1 MRGVVNDSTRL
12 AVLRG
17 LRLMDSAPDP
27 DLDRIVSLAANLVG
41 APVALLTVLDE
52 ERQLFKAAWGTD
64 QGEASVETSFCAH
77 ALLAGSV
84 MVVEDAAADPRFA
97 DNPFVAGAP
106 FLRFYAGAP
115 VVVSGQEVGTLC
127 VFDVRPRERPADAVL
142 EGLDALA
149 GLAGSFFALK
159 DSSRSGMVARA
170 ALAREEKRRG
180 IALEAAA
187 LASWVWNV
195 DSDVVEC
202 DPLLP
207 ELFGMQPA
215 TRLTARKL
223 FTAIDRRDLR
233 TSRARFREALVS
245 DVDYAGEY
253 RVANT
258 DPPRWLAARGRVV
271 ERDENGRATLLFGV
285 NFDVTERKG
294 TEERQRLLLR
304 ELNHRVKNTLATVQ
318 ALASQTVRHARD
330 PRDFLAAFSARLQ
343 ALGAAHGL
351 LSDREWRGIGLRE
364 LIGLETKPFDDE
376 THPRIEAVGEDAM
389 LPPDQAMGLGLIL
402 HELGS
407 NALNYGALS
416 QTAGRVSIAWRIE
429 MRGQTRFLLLK
440 WTESGGPAVEPPQ
453 SFGFG
458 SILIRRS
465 LAKVLDSHVEHV
477 FAPGGVEAEIH
488 MPLTQ
493 SDVT

>member
-1 MRGVVNDSTRL
+1 MRGVVCDAARL

-17 LRLMDSAPDP
+17 LQLADSAPDP
-27 DLDRIVSLAANLVG
+27 DLDRMASLTASLLD
-41 APVALLTVLDE
+41 APIALLTVLDE

-64 QGEASVETSFCAH
+64 LREAPVETSFCAH
-77 ALLAGSV
+77 ALEADGV
-84 MVVEDAAADPRFA
+84 MVVVDAAADPRFA
-97 DNPFVAGAP
+97 DNPLVVAAP

-115 VVVSGQEVGTLC
+115 VVVSGQKVGTLC
-127 VFDVRPRERPADAVL
+127 VFDVKPRERPADAVL
-142 EGLDALA
+142 EGLRTLA
-149 GLAGSFFALK
+149 ALAGSFLALK

-207 ELFGMQPA
+207 ELFGLEPA
-215 TRLTARKL
+215 TRLTARRL
-223 FTAIDRRDLR
+223 FTAIDRRDLKS
-233 TSRARFREALVS
+233 SRARFREALAS
-245 DVDYAGEY
+245 DGDYAGEY
-253 RVANT
+253 RVADT

-285 NFDVTERKG
+285 NFDITERKG

-318 ALASQTVRHARD
+318 ALATQTVRHASD

-343 ALGAAHGL
+343 ALGAAHNL

-364 LIGLETKPFDDE
+364 LIGLETKPFDDVAR
-376 THPRIEAVGEDAM
+376 PRIDVAGEDAM

-407 NALNYGALS
+407 NALKYGALS
-416 QTAGRVSIAWRIE
+416 RAAGRVAIAWRIE
-429 MRGQTRFLLLK
+429 MRGATRFLLLK
-440 WTESGGPAVEPPQ
+440 WEESGGPAVEPPQ
-453 SFGFG
+453 SYGFG

-465 LAKVLDSHVEHV
+465 LAKVLESHVHHA
-477 FAPGGVEAEIH
+477 FAPGGVEAEVC

-493 SDVT
+493 SDAI